1 MTDADGTAGSQ
12 GTTDAHPGEGA
23 SVPDP
28 YARKWWVLVAVC
40 LALFMAILDST
51 VVNIAIPT
59 IVEDLG
65 ASLAEIEWVLNAYTL
80 TFAALLITF
89 GRLGDMY
96 GRRRMFIIGLVI
108 FGAGS
113 FACGLAPNPTVLI
126 AARVV
131 QASGAAFMMPA
142 TLSLT
147 AVSFP
152 PEQRG
157 LALGIWG
164 AVSGV
169 ALAVGPT
176 LGGLV
181 TENLG
186 WQYIFFINIPI
197 IAIAIPFTLWAV
209 RESRDERDHT
219 LDWLGALLSIAVL
232 VSFNYAMIEGPGR
245 GWGDPAIVGLLVAS
259 AVLLLVFIAW
269 ERRAREPVLDLDLFR
284 DRTFS
289 AGNATGAVLMFGMMG
304 VFFMVPLFL
313 QTQLGFGAVEAG
325 LALTPMSF
333 AIMLAAP
340 FSGRLSD
347 KIGSKWLIFGGL
359 LVAAVSVWW
368 LSYITIDVTVA
379 WLAAPFIVAGIGMG
393 LVMAP
398 MTSAVMA
405 AAPEAEEGSAAGIL
419 STMRQVGAVMGIAI
433 LGAVF
438 ASQMSISIG
447 DSVRE
452 TDTLP
457 PELASSLADFVEEES
472 GEMMGGPALDMESLR
487 EEIPEEDFAP
497 LLAEALADTIEEIPE
512 DIRISIPPEALEA
525 MSDPEMLAAGDG
537 MPEEVAEMVP
547 PEMLSMFESSV
558 ERDLA
563 ERFEAFGAE
572 METAS
577 SQAFV
582 KSMSYA
588 FRVAA
593 IVLALG
599 ALIALAM
606 RPGSNVEQHEEIQQT
621 YAAH

>member
-1 MTDADGTAGSQ
+1 MTTADDGAIPEVAADASAAEAAG
-12 GTTDAHPGEGA
+12 A
-23 SVPDP
+23 PDP

-40 LALFMAILDST
+40 LALFVAILDST

-96 GRRRMFIIGLVI
+96 GRRRMFIVGLIV
-108 FGAGS
+108 FGLGS
-113 FACGLAPNPTVLI
+113 AACGLAPTPQVLI
-126 AARVV
+126 AARVA

-169 ALAVGPT
+169 ALAIGPT

-197 IAIAIPFTLWAV
+197 IAVAIPFTLWAV

-245 GWGDPAIVGLLVAS
+245 GWDDPLILGLLAAS
-259 AVLLLVFIAW
+259 AVLLLVFVAW
-269 ERRAREPVLDLDLFR
+269 ERRAKEPVLDLDLFR
-284 DRTFS
+284 NRTFS

-313 QTQLGFGAVEAG
+313 QTQLGFGAVRAG

-333 AIMLAAP
+333 AIMFAAP

-347 KIGSKWLIFGGL
+347 RIGSKWLIFGGL
-359 LVAAVSVWW
+359 LTAAASVWW
-368 LSYITIDVTVA
+368 LSYIALDTTVA

-405 AAPEAEEGSAAGIL
+405 SAPEAEEGSAAGIL

-438 ASQMSISIG
+438 ASQMAAGIG
-447 DSVRE
+447 EAVRE

-457 PELASSLADFVEEES
+457 PELAASLADFVEAES
-472 GEMMGGPALDMESLR
+472 GEMMGGPSLDMESLR
-487 EEIPEEDFAP
+487 DEIPEEAFAP
-497 LLAEALADTIEEIPE
+497 LLAEAVADTIEEIPE
-512 DIRISIPPEALEA
+512 DIRISIPPGALEA
-525 MSDPEMLAAGDG
+525 MRDSETLASGEG
-537 MPEEVAEMVP
+537 MPDEIAESMP
-547 PEMLSMFESSV
+547 PEMISMFESSV
-558 ERDLA
+558 ERNLA
-563 ERFEAFGAE
+563 ARFEEFGAE
-572 METAS
+572 MEIAS

-582 KSMSYA
+582 ESMSYA

-599 ALIALAM
+599 ALIALAI
-606 RPGSNVEQHEEIQQT
+606 RPGSNVEQHEEIEQT

>member
-1 MTDADGTAGSQ
+1 MAGADGEATPRDMTAAVPAGSS
-12 GTTDAHPGEGA
+12 GGE
-23 SVPDP
+23 DP

-65 ASLAEIEWVLNAYTL
+65 ASLSEIEWVLNAYTL

-96 GRRRMFIIGLVI
+96 GRRRMFVLGLVI

-113 FACGLAPNPTVLI
+113 MACGFAPNPSALI

-209 RESRDERDHT
+209 RESRDTRDHT
-219 LDWLGALLSIAVL
+219 LDWFGALLSIAVL

-245 GWGDPAIVGLLVAS
+245 GWGDPVIVGLLTAS

-269 ERRAREPVLDLDLFR
+269 ERRAKEPVLDLDLFR

-289 AGNATGAVLMFGMMG
+289 AGNATGAILMFGMMG

-313 QTQLGFGAVEAG
+313 QTQLGFGAVRAG

-333 AIMLAAP
+333 AIMFAAP
-340 FSGRLSD
+340 VSGRLSD
-347 KIGSKWLIFGGL
+347 KIGSKWLIFAGL
-359 LVAAVSVWW
+359 LVTAASVWW
-368 LSYITIDVTVA
+368 LSYIALDTTIA

-405 AAPEAEEGSAAGIL
+405 SAPEAEEGSAAGIL
-419 STMRQVGAVMGIAI
+419 STMRQVGAVMGIAV

-438 ASQMSISIG
+438 ASQMSVSIG
-447 DSVRE
+447 HAVRE
-452 TDTLP
+452 TDTMP
-457 PELASSLADFVEEES
+457 PELAASLADVVEEES
-472 GEMMGGPALDMESLR
+472 GEMMGGLALDVESLR
-487 EEIPEEDFAP
+487 DEIPEEAFAP
-497 LLAEALADTIEEIPE
+497 LLADSIADTIEEIPE
-512 DIRISIPPEALEA
+512 DIRISIPDEALEA
-525 MSDPEMLAAGDG
+525 MSDPESLASGEG
-537 MPEEVAEMVP
+537 MPDDVAEMVP
-547 PEMLSMFESSV
+547 PEIRSMFESSV

-563 ERFEAFGAE
+563 DRFEAFAAE

-577 SQAFV
+577 GEAFV
-582 KSMSYA
+582 ESMSYA

-606 RPGSNVEQHEEIQQT
+606 RPGSNVEHHEEAQQT